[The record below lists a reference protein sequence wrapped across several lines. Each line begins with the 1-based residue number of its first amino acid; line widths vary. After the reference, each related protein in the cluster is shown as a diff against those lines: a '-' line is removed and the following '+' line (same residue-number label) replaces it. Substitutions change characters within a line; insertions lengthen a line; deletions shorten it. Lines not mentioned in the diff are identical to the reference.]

1 MGAVVAVNPF
11 RCRMWALHDRLEAGI
26 GEQTCKAEI
35 ESFQRH
41 GQLVPA
47 LGRPLSGDPNHEVE
61 LIYGAR
67 RLFVAQHLN
76 KPLAVEV
83 RQMTDME
90 AIIAMDIE
98 NRQRRDIS
106 PYEQG
111 LCYARWLR
119 GKHFGSQEDIAQVLK
134 ISASQV
140 SRMLRLARLP
150 AVVVGAFESPLDIR
164 ETWGLDLADAWDDPQ
179 RRGSLAGKA
188 RAIAASASR
197 AAPKEIYSQLIA
209 NTVKGRPVKV
219 KARDEV
225 VSDDQGRALFRIRNR
240 RKCVAILLPLDDVSS
255 AVLQEIRD
263 CVTVILQR
271 ARVQVADFNQR
282 GQRALGNTRE
292 SLSPH

>member
-1 MGAVVAVNPF
+1 MGSIVTVNPF

-26 GEQTCKAEI
+26 GEQTCRAEI

-83 RQMTDME
+83 RPMTDME

-98 NRQRRDIS
+98 NRQRRNIS

-119 GKHFGSQEDIAQVLK
+119 GKHFNSQEDIAQVLK
-134 ISASQV
+134 VSASQV

-164 ETWGLDLADAWDDPQ
+164 ESWGLDLADAWDDPQ

-188 RAIAASASR
+188 RAIAANASR
-197 AAPKEIYSQLIA
+197 AAPKEVYSQLIA
-209 NTVKGRPVKV
+209 HSANGRIAKV
-219 KARDEV
+219 KARDDV

-240 RKCVAILLPLDDVSS
+240 RKCIAVLLPPDAAS
-255 AVLQEIRD
+255 APVLQEIRD
-263 CVTVILQR
+263 CVTAILQR
-271 ARVQVADFNQR
+271 ARVQASDFNQR
-282 GQRALGNTRE
+282 GRRAVHTCE
-292 SLSPH
+292 SISPH